1 MLCYNIGE
9 GRYKMVESKKHPQ
22 YLTADNRP
30 VTDRQSIPGGSG
42 ASVVLNTNK
51 DADGYSVQQDIY
63 FNSTPDIAGQEIAS
77 LDGVYRKNYT
87 LGNIYYKTDGRHLN
101 ETSNGPD
108 GKVYT
113 NTENPD
119 IKAYADKINELME
132 KDPFVQINIKGHASK
147 TSNPQHN
154 MDLSVDRA
162 KNVYEGEDIKDANG
176 NPIIHLK
183 GIIDYI
189 KPEFR
194 ARLHNDNNLKTDAVG
209 DTDLAIKTDKENGEN
224 RNVEISAY
232 YMNTDNADRG
242 YRVYHIDKKFADLM
256 SQRNFGLDVD
266 MGMTTEL
273 SVQLQ
278 QNRSSISLPAH
289 GTVLLETDDL
299 KSPVKININ
308 PNQAEDFR
316 FMVKDAKGDIT
327 YRIEKDNN
335 VLVFEDGREI
345 ASIKYNLPNGATVTE
360 NDIYVG
366 KAISQS
372 DGKLKT
378 ELGTRDLAGE
388 LFDRIDRN
396 HDGKISKQ
404 EIDQENKY
412 IKLRELTDSDKV
424 KAITDA
430 NAAAKY
436 YVDRVDRI
444 GNIDLEKIQNIDS
457 YVSSHMMGTQY
468 IGNRGDFTAA
478 IMEGGHTQNGALSI
492 NYDEIKKQNQ
502 KDKLFTDAVKGFS
515 SQDMSGGI
523 TIDKFRSVV
532 TASPVFAE
540 VDPNAQDKGNKTR

>member
-1 MLCYNIGE
+1 
-9 GRYKMVESKKHPQ
+9 MVESKKHPQ